1 MAYVDFLI
9 CLYMKLSVTHVSSGN
24 ILKIAVFCNVLP
36 CIGDNI
42 TEILAVCIVR
52 DIKALQ
58 SVGTYIPHYLT
69 SYPGTL

>member
-1 MAYVDFLI
+1 
-9 CLYMKLSVTHVSSGN
+9 MKLSVTHVSSGN

-36 CIGDNI
+36 YIGDNI